1 MRKNSIVKR
10 AHHKLNKRIKR
21 KRDSFEIEGYQFGS
35 TNQSKLLFWVLF
47 SPFWWWFMPKC
58 IRKLNKKQQAQCLG
72 KVVLPWKNYRLLWL
86 LEMKI
91 HFTANFWQLFL
102 WKVCICKDTLEIK
115 FKELFS
121 PTFLKHGQKIH
132 IQIPKSKH
140 FLFKD
145 NFQIF
150 FRLMYLA
157 DWCEMEKL
165 KGRDCWLRD
174 DDL

>member
-58 IRKLNKKQQAQCLG
+58 IRKLNKAQTHSALERWSCLEKITGCYDFWKWKFISPPTFGNSFCG
-72 KVVLPWKNYRLLWL
+72 KFAFAK
-86 LEMKI
+86 
-91 HFTANFWQLFL
+91 
-102 WKVCICKDTLEIK
+102 TLEIK

-121 PTFLKHGQKIH
+121 PYFFKTWPKNTHTDS
-132 IQIPKSKH
+132 QI
-140 FLFKD
+140 
-145 NFQIF
+145 
-150 FRLMYLA
+150 
-157 DWCEMEKL
+157 
-165 KGRDCWLRD
+165 
-174 DDL
+174 